1 MSKKRSRD
9 TSNSTSS
16 TTELEMDTSNKNPPQ
31 KFEQAILQNYAPVR
45 IQFNLFKY
53 LPYIIEV

>member
-9 TSNSTSS
+9 TSNST
-16 TTELEMDTSNKNPPQ
+16 TELEMNASNKNPPQ

-45 IQFNLFKY
+45 IKLN
-53 LPYIIEV
+53 